1 VIAELDDDI
10 EVEIDEKDL
19 RIDTFRSSGSGGQ
32 HVNKTD
38 SAIRLTH
45 IPTGL
50 VVSCQAERSQHMNKA
65 KSMQMLKA
73 KIYELEMDKKR
84 KEMERFYGQKGEIA
98 WGSQIR
104 SYVFQPYTMVKD
116 HRTEAETSNVEAV
129 MDGDLDRFIEAYLKM
144 EKAAERKG

>member
-1 VIAELDDDI
+1 
-10 EVEIDEKDL
+10 
-19 RIDTFRSSGSGGQ
+19 
-32 HVNKTD
+32 
-38 SAIRLTH
+38 
-45 IPTGL
+45 
-50 VVSCQAERSQHMNKA
+50 MNKA